1 MASHSEGA
9 NFHRL
14 VSSSTIMMQS
24 LGKNTRIR
32 MAQILDRRED
42 DDNLA
47 RRTRIV
53 CTMGPSCW
61 SVKTLVEMIDA
72 GMNVCRLNFSHGDH
86 EAHSRTV
93 KNILEAQKERPDQ
106 RVALLLDTKGPEIRT
121 GTLKDGKAITVT
133 AGKELK
139 ITTDYSFVGDNTCIA
154 CSYDKLTSSV
164 KVGNTILI
172 ADGSLSCKVKEVKS
186 DHVVTT
192 IMNTA
197 TIGER
202 KNMNLPNVK
211 VELPVIGEKDKNDIL
226 QFGIPHGCN
235 FIAASFVQTAEDVR
249 SIRNILGPRGRHM
262 RIIPKIENVEGLVNF
277 DEILAEAD
285 GIMVARGDLGMEIP
299 PEKVFLAQKMM
310 IAKCNVAGKPVIT
323 ATQMLESMT
332 KSPRPTRAEAADV
345 ANAVLDGTD
354 CVMLSGE
361 TANGDF
367 PVDAVK
373 VMARICVEAEAC
385 IDYPQLYRAMHT
397 AVPRPVSTQEAVAC
411 AAVET
416 AADTGAALILALTE
430 TGHTARLITKYRPEQ
445 LVLALSASESTVRH
459 LQVLRGVISIL
470 VQSFQGT
477 DHVIFSALTIAKER
491 GLVESGQSVVAVHGI
506 KEEVAGSSNLMKV
519 VEVP

>member
-1 MASHSEGA
+1 MGSDTG

-14 VSSSTIMMQS
+14 VSSSTLMMQS

-32 MAQILDRRED
+32 MKQILERREEED
-42 DDNLA
+42 GLS

-61 SVKTLVEMIDA
+61 NVKTLIEMIDA

-86 EAHSRTV
+86 ETHARV
-93 KNILEAQKERPDQ
+93 IQNITEAQKERPDQ
-106 RVALLLDTKGPEIRT
+106 KVAILLDTKGPEIRS
-121 GTLKDGKAITVT
+121 GKLKDGKPVNFT
-133 AGKELK
+133 AGQDLK
-139 ITTDYSFVGDNTCIA
+139 ITTDYTFLGDASCIS
-154 CSYDKLTSSV
+154 CSYSKLPTSV
-164 KVGNTILI
+164 EPGNIILL
-172 ADGSLSCKVKEVKS
+172 ADGSLSCKVKECG
-186 DHVVTT
+186 DDYIITT
-192 IMNTA
+192 VLNSA
-197 TIGER
+197 TIGEM

-211 VELPVIGEKDKNDIL
+211 VDLPCIGEKDKYDIL
-226 QFGIPHGCN
+226 NFGILMGCN
-235 FIAASFVQTAEDVR
+235 FIAASFVQSVDDVR
-249 SIRNILGPRGRHM
+249 SIRNILGPRGRHI
-262 RIIPKIENVEGLVNF
+262 RIIPKIENVEGLINF

-361 TANGDF
+361 TANGGF

-373 VMARICVEAEAC
+373 VMARVCVEAEAC
-385 IDYPQLYRAMHT
+385 IDYPQLYHAIHT

-430 TGHTARLITKYRPEQ
+430 TGYTARLITKYRPEQ
-445 LVLALSASESTVRH
+445 MVLALSASESTVRH
-459 LQVLRGVISIL
+459 LQLLRGITSIL

-477 DHVIFSALTIAKER
+477 DHVIFSALGIAKER
-491 GLVESGQSVVAVHGI
+491 GLVDVGQSVVAVHGI

>member
-1 MASHSEGA
+1 MATP
-9 NFHRL
+9 NFQRL
-14 VSSSTIMMQS
+14 VSSSTVMQQS

-32 MAQILDRRED
+32 MQQILEHREED
-42 DDNLA
+42 DLA
-47 RRTRIV
+47 TRRTRIV

-61 SVKTLVEMIDA
+61 SVENLVLMIDA

-86 EAHSRTV
+86 EAHGRTV
-93 KNILEAQKERPDQ
+93 QNIAEAQKQRPDQ

-121 GTLKDGKAITVT
+121 GMLKDHKSICLKA
-133 AGKELK
+133 GQELK
-139 ITTDYSFVGDNTCIA
+139 ITTDFDFVGDDTCIA
-154 CSYDKLTSSV
+154 CSYAKLPQSV
-164 KVGNTILI
+164 KPGNTILL
-172 ADGSLSCKVKEVKS
+172 ADGSLSCKVASIGDGFIMVK
-186 DHVVTT
+186 V
-192 IMNTA
+192 MNNA

-202 KNMNLPNVK
+202 KNMNLPKVK
-211 VELPVIGEKDKNDIL
+211 VELPCISDKDKNDIL
-226 QFGIPHGCN
+226 NFGIPMGCN
-235 FIAASFVQTAEDVR
+235 FVAASFVQTAEDVR
-249 SIRNILGPRGRHM
+249 GLRNILGPRGRHIK
-262 RIIPKIENVEGLVNF
+262 IIPKIENVEGLINF
-277 DEILAEAD
+277 DEILAESD

-332 KSPRPTRAEAADV
+332 SNPRPTRAEAADV

-361 TANGDF
+361 TAGGSF
-367 PVDAVK
+367 PIEAVK
-373 VMARICVEAEAC
+373 VMARVCVEAEAC
-385 IDYPQLYRAMHT
+385 IDYPQLYRALHI

-416 AADTGAALILALTE
+416 AADTNAALILALTE

-445 LVLALSASESTVRH
+445 VVLALSASESTIRH
-459 LQVLRGVISIL
+459 LQVLRGVIPIL

-477 DHVIFSALTIAKER
+477 DHVIFSALAMAKER
-491 GLVESGQSVVAVHGI
+491 GLVETGQSVVAVHGI
-506 KEEVAGSSNLMKV
+506 KEEVAGGSNLMKV